1 MMSAEKF
8 CESKSLPN
16 RKNTKKSIVANYL
29 NIAIIGAGNLAW
41 HLGPELENMGHRVVE
56 VYSRNTK
63 HAKQLQ
69 GRLYNAEISTSLD
82 FSESTAN
89 VILLC
94 VTDSAIEEVAQEI
107 ALPEYAVIA
116 HTSGSQ
122 PLSRLGYSATE
133 NIGVLYPVQTF
144 TKGKRLDF
152 TGIPILI
159 EAENDWTLDVLSNLA
174 NSISKNVYEAS
185 GQDRLLIHLTAVF
198 ASNFTNYMLV
208 AADEMLNKK
217 NLDLELLRPLI
228 AETINKSL
236 DIGPKLAQTGPAR
249 RGDQDTIAKHLSLLQ
264 ESRFRE
270 IYREVTD
277 QILHTK
283 FD

>member
-1 MMSAEKF
+1 
-8 CESKSLPN
+8 
-16 RKNTKKSIVANYL
+16 VANYL
-29 NIAIIGAGNLAW
+29 NIAIVGAGNLAW
-41 HLGPELENMGHRVVE
+41 HIGPELENAGHRVLE

-69 GRLYNAEISTSLD
+69 GRLYNAELSKSLD
-82 FSESTAN
+82 FSESSAN

-94 VTDSAIEEVAQEI
+94 VADSAIEEVAQEI
-107 ALPEYAVIA
+107 ALPENAVIA

-122 PLSRLGYSATE
+122 PLSRLGYSGTE

-144 TKGKRLDF
+144 TKGKRLNF
-152 TGIPILI
+152 TGIPVLI
-159 EAENDWTLDVLSNLA
+159 EAENDRTLDVLSFLA
-174 NSISKNVYEAS
+174 NSISKNVYEAT

-208 AADEMLNKK
+208 AAEELLRNK

-236 DIGPKLAQTGPAR
+236 DIGPKQAQTGPAR
-249 RGDQDTIAKHLSLLQ
+249 RGDHDTIAKHMSLLQ

>member
-1 MMSAEKF
+1 MAD
-8 CESKSLPN
+8 
-16 RKNTKKSIVANYL
+16 YL

-56 VYSRNTK
+56 VYSRNPK

-69 GRLYNAEISTSLD
+69 GRLYNTEISSTLD
-82 FSESTAN
+82 FAESIAD

-94 VTDSAIEEVAQEI
+94 VADSAIEEIAQEV
-107 ALPEYAVIA
+107 ALPENAVIV

-152 TGIPILI
+152 KHIPILI
-159 EAENDWTLDVLSNLA
+159 EAENDRTLDVLSNLA
-174 NSISKNVYEAS
+174 NSISENVYEAS

-208 AADEMLNKK
+208 AAEELLRGKD
-217 NLDLELLRPLI
+217 LDLEILRPLI

-236 DIGPKLAQTGPAR
+236 DIGPKQAQTGPAR
-249 RGDQDTIAKHLSLLQ
+249 RGDHDTIARHLSLLQ

-270 IYREVTD
+270 IYREITH

-283 FD
+283 FE